1 MLYLVFYVFVIALIF
16 YFEKEIFKK
25 DLNLFKKLSFK
36 RIILCLSS
44 FLFVTFL
51 LTFLLMKLGLVEYT
65 RREFKFSIN
74 LLPILIQTII
84 VSPFVEEYIFR
95 YVPNKFVNNSKS
107 FIILMLISSF
117 LFTIFHNFNFYE
129 MSITFISA
137 LMLFIICY
145 RTKKL
150 TYSFICHSVYNLLII
165 TFTYISDVCY
175 LIVSLFSLFVFV
187 LFIRLEKKH
196 EN

>member
-1 MLYLVFYVFVIALIF
+1 MLYLIVYVFVVFLVF
-16 YFEKEIFKK
+16 YFEKEVFKK
-25 DLNLFKKLSFK
+25 DLNLFRKFSFKKL
-36 RIILCLSS
+36 ILCLSS

-65 RREFKFSIN
+65 RKEFKFSIN
-74 LLPILIQTII
+74 LLPILVQTII

-95 YVPNKFVNNSKS
+95 YVPNKFANNSKS
-107 FIILMLISSF
+107 FIVLMLISSF

-137 LMLFIICY
+137 LILFIICY

-187 LFIRLEKKH
+187 LFVKNK
-196 EN
+196 

>member
-1 MLYLVFYVFVIALIF
+1 MLYLIVYVFVVFLVF
-16 YFEKEIFKK
+16 YFEKEVFKK
-25 DLNLFKKLSFK
+25 DLNLFRKFSFKKL
-36 RIILCLSS
+36 ILCLSS

-65 RREFKFSIN
+65 RREFNFSIN
-74 LLPILIQTII
+74 LLPILVQTII

-95 YVPNKFVNNSKS
+95 YVPNKFANNGKN

-129 MSITFISA
+129 MSIAFISA

-175 LIVSLFSLFVFV
+175 LIASLFSLFVFV
-187 LFIRLEKKH
+187 LFVKNK
-196 EN
+196 

>member
-16 YFEKEIFKK
+16 YFEKEVFKK
-25 DLNLFKKLSFK
+25 DLNLFRKFSFKKL
-36 RIILCLSS
+36 ILCLSS

-51 LTFLLMKLGLVEYT
+51 LTYLLMKLGLVEYT
-65 RREFKFSIN
+65 RREFNFSIN
-74 LLPILIQTII
+74 LLPILVQTII

-95 YVPNKFVNNSKS
+95 YVPNKFANNSKN

-117 LFTIFHNFNFYE
+117 LFTIFHNFNVYE
-129 MSITFISA
+129 ISITFISA

-175 LIVSLFSLFVFV
+175 LIASLFSLFVFV
-187 LFIRLEKKH
+187 LFVKNK
-196 EN
+196 

>member
-1 MLYLVFYVFVIALIF
+1 MLYLIVYVFVIALIF
-16 YFEKEIFKK
+16 YFEKEVFKK
-25 DLNLFKKLSFK
+25 DLNLFRKFSFKKL
-36 RIILCLSS
+36 ILCLSS

-65 RREFKFSIN
+65 RREFNFSIN
-74 LLPILIQTII
+74 LLPILVQTII

-95 YVPNKFVNNSKS
+95 YVPNKFANNGKN

-117 LFTIFHNFNFYE
+117 LFTIFHNFNVYE
-129 MSITFISA
+129 MFITFISA

-165 TFTYISDVCY
+165 TFSYISDVCY

-187 LFIRLEKKH
+187 LFVKNK
-196 EN
+196 

>member
-16 YFEKEIFKK
+16 YFEKEVFKK
-25 DLNLFKKLSFK
+25 DLNLFRKFSFKKL
-36 RIILCLSS
+36 ILCLSS

-65 RREFKFSIN
+65 RREFNFSIN
-74 LLPILIQTII
+74 LLPILVQTII

-95 YVPNKFVNNSKS
+95 YVPNKFANNGKN

-129 MSITFISA
+129 MSIAFISA

-165 TFTYISDVCY
+165 TFSYISDVCY

-187 LFIRLEKKH
+187 LFVKNK
-196 EN
+196 

>member
-16 YFEKEIFKK
+16 YFEKEVFKK
-25 DLNLFKKLSFK
+25 DLNLFRKFSFKKL
-36 RIILCLSS
+36 ILCLSS

-65 RREFKFSIN
+65 RKEFKFSIN
-74 LLPILIQTII
+74 LLPILVQTII

-107 FIILMLISSF
+107 FIVLMLISSF

-187 LFIRLEKKH
+187 LFVKNK
-196 EN
+196 

>member
-16 YFEKEIFKK
+16 YFEKEVFKK
-25 DLNLFKKLSFK
+25 DLNLFRKFSFK
-36 RIILCLSS
+36 KIILCLSF

-51 LTFLLMKLGLVEYT
+51 LTYLLMKLGLVEYT
-65 RREFKFSIN
+65 RREFNFSIN
-74 LLPILIQTII
+74 LLPILVQTII
-84 VSPFVEEYIFR
+84 VSPFIEEYIFR
-95 YVPNKFVNNSKS
+95 YVPNKFANNGKN

-129 MSITFISA
+129 MFITFISA

-150 TYSFICHSVYNLLII
+150 TYSFICHGVYNLLII

-187 LFIRLEKKH
+187 LFVKNK
-196 EN
+196 